1 MEKPKTIHRN
11 ALVSQIS
18 TKTNLDIKTINLALD
33 SLQESILENLNNN
46 LNTKIN
52 SFVSFEEI
60 NVAPRKGVNP
70 ETGEKIVIP
79 AKRRMN
85 VKVSEKFQ
93 EKIIQSQDSEK

>member
-1 MEKPKTIHRN
+1 MPQMAFKT
-11 ALVSQIS
+11 ALNNDV
-18 TKTNLDIKTINLALD
+18 INLVLD

-85 VKVSEKFQ
+85 VRVSEKFQ
-93 EKIIQSQDSEK
+93 EKIKQEKEGEN